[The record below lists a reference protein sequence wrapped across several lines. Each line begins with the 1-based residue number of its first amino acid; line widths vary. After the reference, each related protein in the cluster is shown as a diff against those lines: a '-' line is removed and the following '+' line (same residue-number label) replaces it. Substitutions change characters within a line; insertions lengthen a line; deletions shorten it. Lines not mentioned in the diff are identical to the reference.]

1 MQYPVKGLQ
10 VPQIQSKAD
19 FSMRMAGKPQRKN
32 NSSNSYERVNS
43 LQ

>member
-10 VPQIQSKAD
+10 EPQIQSKAD
-19 FSMRMAGKPQRKN
+19 FLMKMAGKQQRKN
-32 NSSNSYERVNS
+32 KSSNSYERVNS